1 MDIRQKAL
9 SAYQRAMGAKGE
21 AERET
26 PQATPK
32 RPAPADTPSP
42 AKPGTAPGAAEG
54 LLKTTAKGET
64 RISRVARFLLLLGTD
79 EAAKVLQHLPEEE
92 VDRIVAEIARTEDLS
107 MTEARRVLAEF
118 GYRSRQEISNRH
130 GGRDRAREMLTHA
143 FGEEKAEELLRRG
156 APVSPQERFSFL
168 QDLEPHQVEHLL
180 RKESIQVRAMV
191 MAHLPAQLSAQVL
204 SRLPDEEKL
213 SVSVRLAKMGDLS
226 PEVLERVAELLK
238 ERIRKDGVP
247 VTEELDGAERLAEIL
262 RYMGPQEESSLLE
275 SLRDDN
281 EDIAEQVE
289 QRLYSIDIIH
299 DLADDQLER
308 VLRRVDDQEIALLLK
323 GKAEGF
329 RGKMLR
335 NLSERRQRIVV
346 DEYHNLGPVRRS
358 DVEQANKDFVELLK
372 RLAEEGEIV
381 ATWRGD
387 DYT

>member
-1 MDIRQKAL
+1 
-9 SAYQRAMGAKGE
+9 
-21 AERET
+21 
-26 PQATPK
+26 
-32 RPAPADTPSP
+32 
-42 AKPGTAPGAAEG
+42 
-54 LLKTTAKGET
+54 
-64 RISRVARFLLLLGTD
+64 
-79 EAAKVLQHLPEEE
+79 
-92 VDRIVAEIARTEDLS
+92 
-107 MTEARRVLAEF
+107 
-118 GYRSRQEISNRH
+118 
-130 GGRDRAREMLTHA
+130 
-143 FGEEKAEELLRRG
+143 
-156 APVSPQERFSFL
+156 
-168 QDLEPHQVEHLL
+168 
-180 RKESIQVRAMV
+180 
-191 MAHLPAQLSAQVL
+191 
-204 SRLPDEEKL
+204 
-213 SVSVRLAKMGDLS
+213 
-226 PEVLERVAELLK
+226 
-238 ERIRKDGVP
+238 
-247 VTEELDGAERLAEIL
+247 
-262 RYMGPQEESSLLE
+262 MGPQEESSLLE

>member
-1 MDIRQKAL
+1 MAEGLIKTA
-9 SAYQRAMGAKGE
+9 AKGE
-21 AERET
+21 SRL
-26 PQATPK
+26 
-32 RPAPADTPSP
+32 
-42 AKPGTAPGAAEG
+42 G
-54 LLKTTAKGET
+54 
-64 RISRVARFLLLLGTD
+64 RVARFLVLLGTE

-92 VDRIVAEIARTEDLS
+92 VDRIVGEIARTENLS
-107 MTEARRVLAEF
+107 AGEARRVLAEF
-118 GYRSRQEISNRH
+118 GYRSGQESGSRR
-130 GGRDRAREMLTHA
+130 GGRERAREILTLA
-143 FGEEKAEELLRRG
+143 FGEERGEELLKRS

-168 QDLEPHQVEHLL
+168 ADLEPHQVEHLL
-180 RKESIQVRAMV
+180 RKESTHVRAMV
-191 MAHLPAQLSAQVL
+191 MAHLPPTLAAQVL
-204 SRLPDEEKL
+204 ARLGDEEKRA
-213 SVSVRLAKMGDLS
+213 VSLRLARMSELS
-226 PEVLERVAELLK
+226 PEVTERVAELLK

-262 RYMGPQEESSLLE
+262 RHMQPGDENNLLE

-299 DLADDQLER
+299 DLPDDQLER

-323 GKAEGF
+323 GKAEEF

-346 DEYHNLGPVRRS
+346 DEYHNLGPVRRT
-358 DVEQANKDFVELLK
+358 DVEQANRDFVELLK
-372 RLAEEGEIV
+372 QLAEEGEIV